1 MTATGNQKFDKFI
14 IKKLYKMTGG
24 FFRTLSQRL
33 TNRKGNNEVNNGS
46 SKILSQPSNFSQD
59 KVINDRKKFQKSG
72 YEIMEKKF
80 DKKKE
85 ILCTIS
91 LLDGTVLDFIINKKS
106 DGKELYD
113 LVYYSLDLEEKDYFG
128 LCYKDHSGVQIWL
141 DPLKK
146 INKQV
151 DENQSKF
158 KFDFR
163 VKFFSSDPSHLR
175 EELTKYQFFLQLKND
190 IEKGKLECDK
200 QTAIDLAA
208 YCLQSECGDY
218 DPYKHSPA
226 FVSEFRFYPK
236 QDEEMEIA
244 ILERY
249 KRCRGQT
256 PAQAEMNYLNRA
268 KELQMYGV
276 DRHIVQGKD
285 GNNYK
290 LGLTPTGMLVA
301 DGEQMIGF
309 FRWECMQKLDFKN
322 KKISLVVEDDD
333 GTGKKD
339 RIQLHT
345 FVFNLTSHKA
355 CKHLWKC
362 AIEYHTFYRL
372 KFHKTSKGPKTQ
384 LFRLGSTFK
393 YRGRT
398 EYENVH
404 RETGRLSRRCT
415 STFERKPSQR
425 QPPRQSYFNNKIEKD
440 DIKTKNGSSNDVL
453 PNLIEENVNLDVTSF
468 INKLNSG
475 SPISNASSGYISS
488 HNLSQSLTHLNS
500 TIQKQKI
507 LMEKNDE
514 IGENEDIG
522 IRNNSSTRQFKSTYD
537 LINETPH
544 ITRIEINNCETPKK
558 QSQPIYQKEFSSS
571 GISSSYLKINYNTDG
586 NRRISTQSKIVT
598 NL

>member
-1 MTATGNQKFDKFI
+1 MA
-14 IKKLYKMTGG
+14 GG
-24 FFRTLSQRL
+24 FFRSLSQRL
-33 TNRKGNNEVNNGS
+33 TSRKSSNQVNNGKVNRQPTNLPHGKVVDKK
-46 SKILSQPSNFSQD
+46 KI
-59 KVINDRKKFQKSG
+59 QKSG

-80 DKKKE
+80 DRRRE
-85 ILCTIS
+85 ILCSVS
-91 LLDGTVLDFIINKKS
+91 LLDGSVVDFVLSKKCEA
-106 DGKELYD
+106 KELYD

-128 LCYKDHSGVQIWL
+128 ICYKDQSGVKTWL
-141 DPLKK
+141 DPLKR

-151 DENQSKF
+151 DENESSF

-175 EELTKYQFFLQLKND
+175 EELTKYQFFLQIKSD
-190 IEKGKLECDK
+190 IEKGILECDR

-208 YCLQSECGDY
+208 YSLQSECGDY
-218 DPYKHSPA
+218 DPSKHNAA

-236 QDEEMEIA
+236 QDEEMEVA

-301 DGEQMIGF
+301 DGDQMIGF

-322 KKISLVVEDDD
+322 KKITLVVEDDD
-333 GTGKKD
+333 GTGKRD

-372 KFHKTSKGPKTQ
+372 KFHRTSKGPKTQ

-425 QPPRQSYFNNKIEKD
+425 QPPRQSYFNNKIEREEMKA
-440 DIKTKNGSSNDVL
+440 KVEASNDGL
-453 PNLIEENVNLDVTSF
+453 PNLIEDIPPNDVTPYISKF
-468 INKLNSG
+468 NSG

-488 HNLSQSLTHLNS
+488 HNLSQSLTHLNYMLKN
-500 TIQKQKI
+500 QKVSSPTADDESK
-507 LMEKNDE
+507 MNDVR
-514 IGENEDIG
+514 IKTTPD
-522 IRNNSSTRQFKSTYD
+522 TRPFKSTYD
-537 LINETPH
+537 LVNETPH
-544 ITRIEINNCETPKK
+544 ITRIEISNTETPKRCNNSIHQK
-558 QSQPIYQKEFSSS
+558 QFSTS
-571 GISSSYLKINYNTDG
+571 GISSNYIVVNYEPVVG
-586 NRRISTQSKIVT
+586 KRISTQSKIVT

>member
-1 MTATGNQKFDKFI
+1 MTS
-14 IKKLYKMTGG
+14 G

-33 TNRKGNNEVNNGS
+33 TSRKGNNEVNNS
-46 SKILSQPSNFSQD
+46 SGKISSQPLYLPQD
-59 KVINDRKKFQKSG
+59 KVINDKKKIQKSG

-80 DKKKE
+80 DKRRE
-85 ILCTIS
+85 ILCS
-91 LLDGTVLDFIINKKS
+91 VFLLDGTILDFVMNKKS
-106 DGKELYD
+106 ETKELYD

-128 LCYKDHSGVQIWL
+128 LCYKDHSGIQTWL
-141 DPLKK
+141 DPLKR

-151 DENQSKF
+151 DENESRF

-175 EELTKYQFFLQLKND
+175 EELTKYQFFLQLKSD
-190 IEKGKLECDK
+190 IEKGKLECDR

-208 YCLQSECGDY
+208 YSLQSECGDY
-218 DPYKHSPA
+218 DPCKHNPA

-249 KRCRGQT
+249 KRCKGQT

-322 KKISLVVEDDD
+322 KKITLVVEDDE
-333 GTGKKD
+333 GTGKRD

-372 KFHKTSKGPKTQ
+372 KFHRSNKKPKAQ

-393 YRGRT
+393 YRGKT

-425 QPPRQSYFNNKIEKD
+425 QPPRQSYFNNKAERNE
-440 DIKTKNGSSNDVL
+440 IKSKILSTNDGLSNL
-453 PNLIEENVNLDVTSF
+453 GEENVNLDVTSF
-468 INKLNSG
+468 IKKINSG

-500 TIQKQKI
+500 ILQNQKTSIERAGNVTQN
-507 LMEKNDE
+507 EN
-514 IGENEDIG
+514 IG
-522 IRNNSSTRQFKSTYD
+522 NNFNTRSFKSTYD
-537 LINETPH
+537 LINETPY
-544 ITRIEINNCETPKK
+544 ITRIEINNCETPKRQNQQIHQK
-558 QSQPIYQKEFSSS
+558 QFSSL
-571 GISSSYLKINYNTDG
+571 GISSNYLKVNYNTEG
-586 NRRISTQSKIVT
+586 NKRISTQSKIVT